1 MEPSAPT
8 HQPISR
14 LAQMQVSF
22 RWQEMLIIVFSLQC
36 MLA

>member
-22 RWQEMLIIVFSLQC
+22 RWQEMLSIVFSLQC